1 MTVATLNMSSR
12 ESVGEPI
19 TFASTMVL
27 TGDALRDII
36 SERIRQVDRHGRT
49 LERDLETNAPWD
61 LPLAGA
67 SYLNAAIDQLTA
79 EKNVRMADPST
90 WPWDPSH
97 WKPEDPRANLVKAAA
112 LIWAAI
118 DRIDHAPGN
127 FATPE
132 IAA

>member
-12 ESVGEPI
+12 EPVGEAM
-19 TFASTMVL
+19 TFASAMVL
-27 TGDALRDII
+27 TGSALREII
-36 SERIRQVDRHGRT
+36 AERVKQVDRHDRT

-79 EKNVRMADPST
+79 EKNVRTADPST
-90 WPWDPSH
+90 WPWDPAH

-118 DRIDHAPGN
+118 DRLDHAPGN
-127 FATPE
+127 VMARE